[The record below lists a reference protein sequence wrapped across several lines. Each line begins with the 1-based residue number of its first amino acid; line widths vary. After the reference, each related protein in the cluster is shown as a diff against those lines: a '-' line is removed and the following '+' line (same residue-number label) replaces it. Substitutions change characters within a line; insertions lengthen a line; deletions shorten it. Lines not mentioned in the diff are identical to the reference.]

1 MDHKRVFTG
10 GQMLARM
17 LRRQRVE
24 RVFCVPGESYL
35 AVLDALVDFAEI
47 AVVTCRHEGTAAM
60 MAEAYGKLTGRPGI
74 VFASRGPGATNAA
87 AGIHIAFQD
96 SSPVILFVGQID
108 RANQE
113 REAFQE
119 IDYRRMYGPLAKWV
133 AQIDD
138 VARIPELVSRAFYTA
153 TAGRPG
159 PVVLAL
165 PEDMLTDSSE
175 YAEPATYS
183 PVEPG
188 VRPED
193 LDAIRTALVCAERPF
208 VIAGG
213 GGWSEESCRD
223 LLSFVS
229 AWDLP
234 VGVSFRCQDYF
245 DNTHPN
251 YAGDIGLGV
260 NPALARTVRES
271 DLLLVLGARLGEATT
286 STYTLLD
293 LPVLA
298 QKLIH
303 IHPSAEELGRVYQPT
318 LGVNAGM
325 RAAPKA
331 LASLVPPSQPARWK
345 KLTAQAHASYLEWT
359 APPDI
364 AGELQVGEIMAWL
377 RDRLAPETI
386 VTNGAGNF
394 AIWPNRFHR
403 YRRFRSMLAPTS
415 GSMGY
420 GIPAAIS
427 AKLHYPDRMVI
438 AFTGDGDLM
447 MSIQELATAR
457 MYGANILIILLNNGM
472 YGTIRMH
479 QEREYPG
486 RVSAT
491 ALRNPEFVTLI
502 RGFGGHAERV
512 TDTAGFIPAF
522 ERCVAS
528 GTLSLLELVLDPDVL
543 GPGVTISGL
552 RSRKKQPEV
561 R

>member
-1 MDHKRVFTG
+1 MESTQVLTG
-10 GQMLARM
+10 GQILARV
-17 LRRQRVE
+17 LQRQQVQ

-35 AVLDALVDFAEI
+35 AVLDALVDFPEI

-60 MAEAYGKLTGRPGI
+60 MAEAHGKLTGRPGI

-108 RANQE
+108 RTTQE

-165 PEDMLTDSSE
+165 PQDMLTDTCE
-175 YAEPATYS
+175 YIAPNAYS
-183 PVEPG
+183 PAEPG

-193 LDAIRTALVCAERPF
+193 LDTIRTMLLRAERPF
-208 VIAGG
+208 VMVGG
-213 GGWSEESCRD
+213 GGWSEGSCRD
-223 LLSFVS
+223 LAHFSET
-229 AWDLP
+229 WDLP

-245 DNTHPN
+245 DNTHGN
-251 YAGDIGLGV
+251 YAGDFGLGP
-260 NPALARTVRES
+260 NPALSRALRES

-293 LPVLA
+293 SPVPA
-298 QKLIH
+298 QTLIH
-303 IHPSAEELGRVYQPT
+303 VHPSAEELGRVYQPA

-331 LASLVPPSQPARWK
+331 LAALMPPTRPPSWK
-345 KLTAQAHASYLEWT
+345 RRTAEIHAAYLAWT
-359 APPDI
+359 NPPDI
-364 AGELQVGEIMAWL
+364 GGELQLGRIMAWL
-377 RDRLAPETI
+377 RQRLAPETI

-427 AKLHYPDRMVI
+427 AKLQHPDRMVI

-447 MSIQELATAR
+447 MSVQELATAA
-457 MYGANILIILLNNGM
+457 MYGADILIILLNNAM

-491 ALRNPEFVTLI
+491 ALRNPEFVTLV
-502 RGFGGHAERV
+502 RGFGGYAERV
-512 TDTAGFIPAF
+512 TQTAEFFPAF

-528 GTLSLLELVLDPDVL
+528 QTLSLLELIVDPDVL
-543 GPGVTISGL
+543 GPEVTISGL
-552 RSRKKQPEV
+552 RERQNKVEV
-561 R
+561 G

>member
-1 MDHKRVFTG
+1 MELKRILTG
-10 GQMLARM
+10 GQMVAQV
-17 LRRQRVE
+17 LRRQQVE

-35 AVLDALVDFAEI
+35 AVLDALVDFPDI
-47 AVVTCRHEGTAAM
+47 ATVTCRHEGTAAM
-60 MAEAYGKLTGRPGI
+60 MAEAYGKLTGRPGV

-96 SSPVILFVGQID
+96 SSPVIMFIGQID
-108 RANQE
+108 RATQE

-119 IDYRRMYGPLAKWV
+119 IDYRRMYGQLAKWV

-138 VARIPELVSRAFYTA
+138 VKRIPEMVTRAFYTA

-165 PEDMLTDSSE
+165 PEDMLVEAAE
-175 YAEPATYS
+175 YVQPKRYS
-183 PVEPG
+183 PAEPG

-193 LDAIRTALVCAERPF
+193 LKAIHTALLAAERPF

-213 GGWSEESCRD
+213 GGWTEESCHS
-223 LLSFVS
+223 LLLFAE

-245 DNTHPN
+245 DNAHPN
-251 YAGDIGLGV
+251 YAGDVGLGV
-260 NPALARTVRES
+260 NPALAQSIRNS
-271 DLLLVLGARLGEATT
+271 DLLLVVGARLGEATT
-286 STYTLLD
+286 SMYTLLN
-293 LPVLA
+293 LPVPA

-303 IHPSAEELGRVYQPT
+303 IHASAEELGRVYQPT
-318 LGVNAGM
+318 LAVNAGM

-331 LASLVPPSQPARWK
+331 LASLVPPAPRRWK
-345 KLTAQAHASYLEWT
+345 TRTDEIHAAYLAWT
-359 APPDI
+359 TPRPI

-377 RDRLAPETI
+377 RDRLPPDTI
-386 VTNGAGNF
+386 VANGAGNF

-427 AKLHYPDRMVI
+427 AKLQYPDRMVI
-438 AFTGDGDLM
+438 AFAGDGDLM
-447 MSIQELATAR
+447 MSVQELATAA

-479 QEREYPG
+479 QERE
-486 RVSAT
+486 
-491 ALRNPEFVTLI
+491 
-502 RGFGGHAERV
+502 
-512 TDTAGFIPAF
+512 
-522 ERCVAS
+522 
-528 GTLSLLELVLDPDVL
+528 
-543 GPGVTISGL
+543 
-552 RSRKKQPEV
+552 
-561 R
+561 